1 MQQERNWISKE
12 AVYAVG
18 GLAAG
23 VLISRLAPPLFGIVS
38 GRMRTGMGADP
49 FELLIDDHRRI
60 QAALREMEQHADGS
74 IAQRGKLFL
83 VLKRTLGKHAMA
95 EEDVVYPML
104 TDAARRDEY
113 ARRLYQEHAEMKI
126 KLFELEELLKRRESW
141 HGKIQPLRELIEGHI
156 RDEENREFPA
166 LRQTLLESG
175 RRKLAGQIRRE
186 EAMVL

>member
-1 MQQERNWISKE
+1 MPW
-12 AVYAVG
+12 G
-18 GLAAG
+18 GLATG

-38 GRMRTGMGADP
+38 GRVCTGMGADP

-60 QAALREMEQHADGS
+60 QTVLRDMEQHADGS
-74 IAQRGKLFL
+74 VAHRGKLFL

-104 TDAARRDEY
+104 TDTAQRDEH
-113 ARRLYQEHAEMKI
+113 ARHLYQEHAEMKI
-126 KLFELEELLKRRESW
+126 RLFELEDLLKRRESW
-141 HGKIQPLRELIEGHI
+141 QGKIRPLRELIESHI

-166 LRQTLLESG
+166 LRQALLESG